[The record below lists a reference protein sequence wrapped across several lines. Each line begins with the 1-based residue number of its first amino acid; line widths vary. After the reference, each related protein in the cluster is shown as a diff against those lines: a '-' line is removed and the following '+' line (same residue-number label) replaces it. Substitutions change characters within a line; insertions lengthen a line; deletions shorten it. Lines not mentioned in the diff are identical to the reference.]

1 MTRFER
7 LLADLRC
14 AASVKEEA
22 QLAPEP
28 SQTRD
33 PKKDSLF
40 VVPLAAFALQRCVDS
55 DGRGRTVTHVTV
67 VFPVVFPGQNRL
79 RCLAAAFL
87 LGLRQHDRRGASR
100 QDVQDR

>member
-1 MTRFER
+1 MAFATLRRFER

-14 AASVKEEA
+14 ATSVKEEA

-55 DGRGRTVTHVTV
+55 DGRGRTATHLTV
-67 VFPVVFPGQNRL
+67 VFPVVFFRSKSAPIP
-79 RCLAAAFL
+79 
-87 LGLRQHDRRGASR
+87 RGNIPSR
-100 QDVQDR
+100 STAT